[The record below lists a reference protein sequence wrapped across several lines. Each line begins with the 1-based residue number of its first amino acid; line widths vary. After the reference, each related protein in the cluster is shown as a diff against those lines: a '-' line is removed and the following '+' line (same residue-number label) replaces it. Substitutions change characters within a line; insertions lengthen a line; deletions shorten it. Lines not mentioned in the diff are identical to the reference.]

1 MDTIAIFHTKGGVAK
16 SAVTVFLAD
25 FLASYEDKRVL
36 VVDLDPQ
43 GSSSKALLGRDVLE
57 TGFKQG
63 RSLPQLLCKSIES
76 GLAPHKAAIQ
86 AALYKRPLMGKN
98 TKRST
103 YLAELS
109 ILATDRAGWREFNEQ
124 INELT
129 RDSQGQFLDLLK
141 DTLTELEDD
150 YDIALIDFPGSEL
163 PFWTKLGLRGSKWW
177 LLPELPDYLSSED
190 LDTAVELVRDA
201 EKNST
206 HKILPLGTLLTICP
220 NRGSNSYK
228 KARSAM
234 SHLANVHAIPA
245 LFDKDCEILHRPD
258 AQKATDWKSE
268 KSRTLVARYGTS
280 TSPFH
285 TGLKKL
291 SKAALKRVGQ
301 QSKTRQLSIVGDLR
315 RKLTDY
321 WRT

>member
-57 TGFKQG
+57 AGFKKR
-63 RSLPQLLCKSIES
+63 RSLPQLLSKSIES
-76 GLAPHKAAIQ
+76 GLSPHKDAIE
-86 AALYKRPLMGKN
+86 AVLYKRPLRGNN

-109 ILATDRAGWREFNEQ
+109 VLATDRKGWRAFNEQ
-124 INELT
+124 INDLT
-129 RDSQGQFLDLLK
+129 QDSQGQFLDLLK
-141 DTLTELEDD
+141 DTLAEFEDD

-163 PFWTKLGLRGSKWW
+163 PFWTKLGLRASNWW
-177 LLPELPDYLSSED
+177 LLPELPDYLSTED

-201 EKNST
+201 QKNST

-220 NRGSNSYK
+220 NRGSGSYK
-228 KARSAM
+228 SALSAL
-234 SHLANVHAIPA
+234 SHLAKERAIPG
-245 LFDKDCEILHRPD
+245 LFDKACEILHRPA
-258 AQKATDWKSE
+258 AQNATDWKSE
-268 KSRTLVARYGTS
+268 KSRTMVARYGSS
-280 TSPFH
+280 TTPFH
-285 TGLKKL
+285 TGLKTL
-291 SKAALKRVGQ
+291 SKAVLQRIGQ
-301 QSKTRQLSIVGDLR
+301 QSKTKQLSIVGDLR

-321 WRT
+321 WRK